1 MSHGA
6 WASCVGRWRKCE
18 GRLALHD
25 SANAVIHCEAKWQR
39 WLERQEERYRSDTS
53 RADFFILGGGG
64 NPTSVGLKLV
74 NCSRTLKTNSGKG
87 PFDKGT
93 CPF

>member
-1 MSHGA
+1 M
-6 WASCVGRWRKCE
+6 
-18 GRLALHD
+18 
-25 SANAVIHCEAKWQR
+25 HCTTLLMQQFATRQSGSGGLSDKR
-39 WLERQEERYRSDTS
+39 RGTVVTRQEQ
-53 RADFFILGGGG
+53 FFIILGRG

-74 NCSRTLKTNSGKG
+74 NCSRTLKTNRGKG